1 MTETLDDLL
10 DGGRAALRRH
20 GWAGATL
27 ERIARAAGRSRV
39 TLHRRGVTK
48 DAILDALVARAV
60 SAYRDALWPALTA
73 PGSAAERMEAALVA
87 LCECAEEWLDVLL
100 ALQARSDAVF
110 HEDAEGET
118 LTRTAFTE
126 PFERLL
132 RDGAADGT
140 LRARDPE
147 ETATVLFNLAGWTYV
162 HLRTGHRW
170 APERARRATVDL
182 ALHGLTAAPASV
194 EG

>member
-10 DGGRAALRRH
+10 DGGRAALRHH

-60 SAYRDALWPALTA
+60 TAYRDALWPALTA